1 MEDIQKTKK
10 FESALYGVCE
20 NIRGVLLRLP
30 DIVKQNAEEIRL
42 RCGLPVALT
51 IAGETVFVLR
61 NGQTSFCITRELLKA
76 EKSDL
81 EESFKLL
88 CQSSVY
94 AHGEELKNGFVIM
107 KHGHR
112 AGICGTLTESG
123 ALLDISSVNI
133 RIAREILG
141 AANDIARCYNG
152 GGLLI
157 AGPPGSGKTTVL
169 RDLIRQL
176 SGGMC
181 KKNYRV
187 AVIDSRG
194 EISGSAGG
202 TAQNDLGACS
212 DVLLCADK
220 ALGIE
225 IALRTL
231 YPDIIAFDE
240 IGRQE
245 ELKQVSESL
254 NAGVDIITTA
264 HIGGLDDIMRRSV
277 TAELI
282 QSGAV
287 KWVAVLPKIHGGT
300 VKLLGAAELLN
311 GVAV

>member
-1 MEDIQKTKK
+1 MEEIQKSKK
-10 FESALYGVCE
+10 FESALYGVSE
-20 NIRGVLLRLP
+20 EIRQVLLRLP
-30 DIVKQNAEEIRL
+30 DVVKQNAEEIRL

-51 IAGETVFVLR
+51 VAGETVFVLK
-61 NGQTSFCITRELLKA
+61 NGQTSFCITRDLLKA
-76 EKSDL
+76 QKKDL

-94 AHGEELKNGFVIM
+94 AHGEELKNGFIMM

-112 AGICGTLTESG
+112 AGICGTFTESG
-123 ALLDISSVNI
+123 TLLDVSSVNI

-141 AANDIARCYNG
+141 AANDIARCYTG

-176 SGGMC
+176 SGGLC
-181 KKNYRV
+181 GKIYRV

-194 EISGSAGG
+194 EISGSTGG
-202 TAQNDLGACS
+202 ISQNDLGAGS
-212 DVLLCADK
+212 DILMTADK
-220 ALGIE
+220 AFGIE

-240 IGRQE
+240 IGRTE
-245 ELKQVSESL
+245 ELKRVSESL
-254 NAGVDIITTA
+254 NAGVNIITTA
-264 HIGGLDDIMRRSV
+264 HVGCPDDIMRRYV
-277 TAELI
+277 TSSLI
-282 QSGAV
+282 ESGAV
-287 KWVAVLPKIHGGT
+287 CSVALLPKIHGGKI
-300 VKLLGAAELLN
+300 KLFGASELLN